1 MKVSEWK
8 LKYFKPSEFQYPEK
22 MDDELLIYLDMLR
35 EEVDKPIIIHSDYRP
50 GDKGQHGLGLA
61 VDIHIK
67 DMNVIDQFLCAER
80 TGLFK
85 GIGVYPRWNNPG
97 LHLDIRKG
105 KNARWGCWTTNYY
118 VPFDM
123 PFIKRI
129 LNEER

>member
-8 LKYFKPSEFQYPEK
+8 LKYFKPSEFKYPEK
-22 MDDELLIYLDMLR
+22 MSDELLIYLDKLR
-35 EEVDKPIIIHSDYRP
+35 EVVDNPIIIHSDYRP
-50 GDKGQHGLGLA
+50 NDKGQHGLGLA

-67 DMNVIDQFLCAER
+67 NMHVIDQFLCAEK

-85 GIGVYPRWNNPG
+85 GIGVYPTWNNPG
-97 LHLDIRKG
+97 LHLDIRND
-105 KNARWGCWTTNYY
+105 KNARWGCWTTNCY
-118 VPFDM
+118 VPLDM